1 MADQEKDKQM
11 QTQIDDMLDSLL
23 ANYSSVEPR
32 PGLET
37 RILAN
42 LTLANPRDAEGRE
55 AGRGWWGFRWLWAG
69 AAVAAAII
77 VGAVLMS
84 GRRHVAPPPSNT
96 VVQTVQPAVQQP
108 IIQQP
113 IIQQPQVQQPPV
125 QSSVRGAAGLER
137 VIHRHKTLAP
147 GPQQNAT
154 LAVSQRPASFPT
166 PFPLSEQERLM
177 LAYLNNTPH
186 EEVIAQIQR
195 TDQKE
200 ADEFWDDRNGFAGKR
215 VTR

>member
-1 MADQEKDKQM
+1 
-11 QTQIDDMLDSLL
+11 
-23 ANYSSVEPR
+23 
-32 PGLET
+32 
-37 RILAN
+37 
-42 LTLANPRDAEGRE
+42 
-55 AGRGWWGFRWLWAG
+55 
-69 AAVAAAII
+69 
-77 VGAVLMS
+77 
-84 GRRHVAPPPSNT
+84 
-96 VVQTVQPAVQQP
+96 VQT
-108 IIQQP
+108 
-113 IIQQPQVQQPPV
+113 
-125 QSSVRGAAGLER
+125 SVLSKDGLER

>member
-11 QTQIDDMLDSLL
+11 QAQIDDMLDSLL

-42 LTLANPRDAEGRE
+42 LKLENPRDAEGRE
-55 AGRGWWGFRWLWAG
+55 AGRGWWGFKWLWAG

-96 VVQTVQPAVQQP
+96 VVQTVQPAV
-108 IIQQP
+108 
-113 IIQQPQVQQPPV
+113 QQPQVQQPPV

>member
-11 QTQIDDMLDSLL
+11 ETRIDEMLDSLL
-23 ANYSSVEPR
+23 ANYSSAEPR

-42 LTLANPRDAEGRE
+42 LKLGNESRE
-55 AGRGWWGFRWLWAG
+55 AGRSWWGLKWVWAA
-69 AAVAAAII
+69 AAVAALI
-77 VGAVLMS
+77 VGGVLIS
-84 GRRHVAPPPSNT
+84 GKRHVAPPTHT

-108 IIQQP
+108 VVPQP
-113 IIQQPQVQQPPV
+113 MVEQPSV
-125 QSSVRGAAGLER
+125 QSSVPAFGVTSAVR
-137 VIHRHKTLAP
+137 HRHKTLAP
-147 GPQQNAT
+147 GAQQNAA

-177 LAYLNNTPH
+177 LAYLSSTPRQ
-186 EEVIAQIQR
+186 EVIAQMQR
-195 TDQKE
+195 TDQQE
-200 ADEFWDDRNGFAGKR
+200 ADEFWEDRNGFAGKR

>member
-1 MADQEKDKQM
+1 MAA
-11 QTQIDDMLDSLL
+11 L
-23 ANYSSVEPR
+23 
-32 PGLET
+32 
-37 RILAN
+37 
-42 LTLANPRDAEGRE
+42 
-55 AGRGWWGFRWLWAG
+55 
-69 AAVAAAII
+69 I
-77 VGAVLMS
+77 VGGVLII
-84 GRRHVAPPPSNT
+84 GKRHVAPPTHT
-96 VVQTVQPAVQQP
+96 VVQTAQPAVQQP
-108 IIQQP
+108 VIPHPIVPQP
-113 IIQQPQVQQPPV
+113 SVEQPRV
-125 QSSVRGAAGLER
+125 QSSVPKIGATPA
-137 VIHRHKTLAP
+137 IHHRQKALVP
-147 GPQQNAT
+147 GAQQNAT